1 MACRAVFKVRSRYGR
16 NGKSIMIKDVINL
29 STEEIVPF
37 ETAVKNAEFQYRD
50 GGRFVISRDIWRDAL
65 TWISTHAAEYLF
77 SLSSVVKKCS
87 LDVVIPLRD
96 RDDDAVFF
104 ILDGC
109 LCGITLKDEM
119 RSVRKSVCDG
129 LRAVSRSNRGRGRGY
144 SSRGR
149 GGAHLTSVASTRLN
163 DNASQH
169 IDSMARG
176 LYGVT
181 FDKGAIYGVAAQP
194 DTSVPTTVDLLPPF
208 NSTVILSPVMTMNLI
223 RLMDVTEEIV
233 PFETAVKNA
242 EFQYRDGGRFV
253 ISRDI
258 WRDALTWVRRI
269 CMKLNFSGNTIISL
283 EGVNIL
289 FKFTRALTQYKYRE
303 DDCTKSIYCIFLAF
317 CSPFDPSHRDIVDQ
331 ISTHAAEYLFS
342 LSSVVKKCS
351 LDVVIPLRDRDDDAV
366 FFILDGCLCGIT
378 LKDEMRS
385 VRKSVC
391 DGLRAVSRS
400 NRGRGRGYSSRG
412 RGGAHLTSVASTR
425 LNDNASQHIDSMAR
439 GLYGVT
445 FDKGAIYGVAALPDT
460 SVPTTVDL
468 LPPFNSTVILSPV
481 MTMNLIRLMDVMAC
495 RAVFKVRSRYGR
507 NGKSIMIKDV
517 INLSTEEI
525 VPFETA
531 VKNAEFQYRDGG
543 RFVISRD
550 IWRDALT
557 WISTHAA
564 EYLFSLSSVVKKCS
578 LDVVIPL
585 RDRDDDAVF
594 FILDGCLCGITLKDE
609 MRSVRKSVCDGLR
622 AVSRSNRGRGR
633 GYSSRGRGGAHLT
646 SVASTRLNDNA
657 SQHIDSMARGLYGV
671 TFDKGAIYGVAAQ
684 PDTSVPTTVDLLPPF
699 NSTVILSPVMT
710 MNLIRLMDVM
720 ACRAVFKVRSRY
732 GRNGKSIMIKDV
744 INLSTEEIV
753 PFETAVKNAEFQY
766 RDGGRF
772 VISRDIW
779 RDALTWISTH
789 AAEYLFSLSSVVKK
803 CSLDVVIPLRDRDDD
818 AVFFILDG
826 CLCGITLKDEMRS
839 VRKSVCDG
847 LRAVSRSNRGRGRG
861 YSSRGRGGAHLTSV
875 ASTRLNDNASQH
887 IDSMARGL
895 YGVTFD
901 KGAIYGVAAQPD
913 TSVPTTVDLLPPFNS
928 TVILSPVMTM
938 NLIRLMDVMACRAVF
953 KVRSRYGRNGKS
965 IMIKDVINLSTEE
978 IVPFE
983 TAVKNAEFQYR
994 DGGRFVISRDIWRD
1008 ALTWISTHAAEYLF
1022 SLSSV
1027 VKKCSLDVV
1036 IPLRDR
1042 DDDAVFFILDGCLCG
1057 ITLKDEMRSV
1067 RKSVCDGLRAVSRS
1081 NRGRGRGYSSRG
1093 RGGAHLT
1100 SVASTR
1106 LNDNASQHIDSM
1118 ARGLYGVTFDKG
1130 AIYGVAA
1137 LPDTSVP
1144 TTVDLL
1150 PPFNSTVILS
1160 PVMTM
1165 NLIRLM
1171 DVMACRAVFKV
1182 RSRYGRNGKS
1192 IMIKDVIN
1200 LSTEEIVPFE
1210 TAVKNAEFQY
1220 RDGGRFVISR
1230 DIWHDALTWVR
1241 RICMKL
1247 NFSGNTIISLEGVN
1261 ILFKFTR
1268 ALTQYKY
1275 REDDCAKSIYCIF
1288 LAFCSPFDPSHRDI
1302 VDQISTHAAEY
1313 LFSLSSVVKKCSLD
1327 VVIPLR
1333 DRDDDAVFFILDG
1346 CLCGITLKDEMRS
1359 VRKSV
1364 CDGLRAVSRSNRGRG
1379 RGYSSRGRGGAHLT
1393 SVASTRLNDNASQH
1407 IDSMARGLYG
1417 VTFDKGAIYGV
1428 AALPD
1433 TSVPTTVDLL
1443 PPFNSTVILS
1453 PVMTMNLIR
1462 LMDVMACRA
1471 VFKVRS
1477 RYGRNGKSIMIKD
1490 VINLSTEE
1498 IVPFETAVKN
1508 AEFQYRDGG
1517 RFVISRDIWRD
1528 ALTWVRRICMKLNF
1542 SGNTIISLEG
1552 VNILFKFTR
1561 ALTQYKYREDDCAK
1575 SIYCIFLAFCSPFDP
1590 SHRDIVDQISTHAA
1604 EYLFSLSSVVKKCS
1618 LDVVIPLRDRDD
1630 DAVFFILDGCLCGI
1644 TLKDEMRSVRKSV
1657 CDGLRAVSRSNRGRG
1672 RGYSSRGRGGAHLTS
1687 VASTRLN
1694 DNASQHIDSMAR
1706 GLYGVTFDKGAIY
1719 GVAALP
1725 DTSVPTTVDLLPPFN
1740 STVILSPVMTMNLIR
1755 LMDVMACRAV
1765 FKVRSRYGRN
1775 GKSIMIKDV
1784 INLSTEEIVPFET
1797 AVKNA
1802 EFQYRDG
1809 GRFVIS
1815 RDIWHDALTWVRR
1828 ICMKLN
1834 FSGNT
1839 IISLEGVNIL
1849 FKFTRALTQ
1858 YKYREDDCAKSIYCI
1873 FLAFCSPFDPSH
1885 RDIVDQIST
1894 HAAEYLFS
1902 LSSVVKK
1909 CSLDVVIPL
1918 RDRDD
1923 DAVFFILDGCL
1934 CGITLKDEMRS
1945 VRKSVCDGL
1954 RAVSRSNRGRGRG
1967 YSSRGR
1973 GGAHLTSVAS
1983 TRLNDNA
1990 SQHIDSMA
1998 RGLYG
2003 VTFDKGAIYG
2013 VAALPDTSVPTTVDL
2028 LPPFNS
2034 TVILS
2039 PVMTMNLIRLM
2050 DVNMPL
2056 SENLTCEK
2064 ARTLYDDLNKK
2075 SDKDGDTS
2083 ETFVA
2088 SKG

>member
-65 TWISTHAAEYLF
+65 TWVRRICMKLNFSGNTIISLEGVNILFKFTRALTQYKYREDDCAKSIYCIFLAFCSPFDPSHRDIVDQISTHAAEYLF

-181 FDKGAIYGVAAQP
+181 FDKGAIYGVAALP

-223 RLMDVTEEIV
+223 RLMDVMACRAVFKVRSRYGRNGKSIMIKDVINLSTEEIV

-303 DDCTKSIYCIFLAF
+303 DDCAKSIYCIFLAF

-331 ISTHAAEYLFS
+331 ISTHAAEYLFSLSSVVKKCSLDVVIPLRDRDDDAVFFILDGCLCGITLKDEMRSVRKSVCDGLRAVSRSNRGRGRGYSSRGRGGAHLTSVASTRLNDNASQHIDSMARGLYGVTFDKGAIYGVAALPDTSVPTTVDLLPPFNSTVILSPVMTMNLIRLMDVMACRAVFKVRSRYGRNGKSIMIKDVINLSTEEIVPFETAVKNAEFQYRDGGRFVISRDIWRDALTWVRRICMKLNFSGNTIISLEGVNILFKFTRALTQYKYREDDCAKSIYCIFLAFCSPFDPSHRDIVDQISTHAAEYLFSLSSVVKKCSLDVVIPLRDRDDDAVFFILDGCLCGITLKDEMRSVRKSVCDGLRAVSRSNRGRGRGYSSRGRGGAHLTSVASTRLNDNASQHIDSMARGLYGVTFDKGAIYGVAALPDTSVPTTVDLLPPFNSTVILSPVMTMNLIRLMDVMACRAVFKVRSRYGRNGKSIMIKDVINLSTEEIVPFETAVKNAEFQYRDGGRFVISRDIWRDALTWISTHAAEYLFS

-965 IMIKDVINLSTEE
+965 ITIKDVINLSTEE

-1230 DIWHDALTWVR
+1230 DIWRDALTW
-1241 RICMKL
+1241 
-1247 NFSGNTIISLEGVN
+1247 
-1261 ILFKFTR
+1261 
-1268 ALTQYKY
+1268 
-1275 REDDCAKSIYCIF
+1275 
-1288 LAFCSPFDPSHRDI
+1288 
-1302 VDQISTHAAEY
+1302 ISTHAAEY

-1364 CDGLRAVSRSNRGRG
+1364 C
-1379 RGYSSRGRGGAHLT
+1379 
-1393 SVASTRLNDNASQH
+1393 
-1407 IDSMARGLYG
+1407 
-1417 VTFDKGAIYGV
+1417 
-1428 AALPD
+1428 
-1433 TSVPTTVDLL
+1433 
-1443 PPFNSTVILS
+1443 
-1453 PVMTMNLIR
+1453 VM
-1462 LMDVMACRA
+1462 VC
-1471 VFKVRS
+1471 VRS
-1477 RYGRNGKSIMIKD
+1477 LGLI
-1490 VINLSTEE
+1490 
-1498 IVPFETAVKN
+1498 A
-1508 AEFQYRDGG
+1508 
-1517 RFVISRDIWRD
+1517 
-1528 ALTWVRRICMKLNF
+1528 
-1542 SGNTIISLEG
+1542 
-1552 VNILFKFTR
+1552 
-1561 ALTQYKYREDDCAK
+1561 
-1575 SIYCIFLAFCSPFDP
+1575 
-1590 SHRDIVDQISTHAA
+1590 
-1604 EYLFSLSSVVKKCS
+1604 
-1618 LDVVIPLRDRDD
+1618 DVVVDIHH
-1630 DAVFFILDGCLCGI
+1630 VDG
-1644 TLKDEMRSVRKSV
+1644 EV
-1657 CDGLRAVSRSNRGRG
+1657 
-1672 RGYSSRGRGGAHLTS
+1672 
-1687 VASTRLN
+1687 
-1694 DNASQHIDSMAR
+1694 
-1706 GLYGVTFDKGAIY
+1706 
-1719 GVAALP
+1719 
-1725 DTSVPTTVDLLPPFN
+1725 
-1740 STVILSPVMTMNLIR
+1740 LI
-1755 LMDVMACRAV
+1755 
-1765 FKVRSRYGRN
+1765 
-1775 GKSIMIKDV
+1775 
-1784 INLSTEEIVPFET
+1784 
-1797 AVKNA
+1797 
-1802 EFQYRDG
+1802 
-1809 GRFVIS
+1809 
-1815 RDIWHDALTWVRR
+1815 
-1828 ICMKLN
+1828 
-1834 FSGNT
+1834 
-1839 IISLEGVNIL
+1839 
-1849 FKFTRALTQ
+1849 
-1858 YKYREDDCAKSIYCI
+1858 
-1873 FLAFCSPFDPSH
+1873 
-1885 RDIVDQIST
+1885 
-1894 HAAEYLFS
+1894 
-1902 LSSVVKK
+1902 
-1909 CSLDVVIPL
+1909 
-1918 RDRDD
+1918 
-1923 DAVFFILDGCL
+1923 
-1934 CGITLKDEMRS
+1934 
-1945 VRKSVCDGL
+1945 
-1954 RAVSRSNRGRGRG
+1954 
-1967 YSSRGR
+1967 
-1973 GGAHLTSVAS
+1973 
-1983 TRLNDNA
+1983 
-1990 SQHIDSMA
+1990 
-1998 RGLYG
+1998 
-2003 VTFDKGAIYG
+2003 
-2013 VAALPDTSVPTTVDL
+2013 
-2028 LPPFNS
+2028 
-2034 TVILS
+2034 
-2039 PVMTMNLIRLM
+2039 
-2050 DVNMPL
+2050 
-2056 SENLTCEK
+2056 
-2064 ARTLYDDLNKK
+2064 
-2075 SDKDGDTS
+2075 
-2083 ETFVA
+2083 
-2088 SKG
+2088 